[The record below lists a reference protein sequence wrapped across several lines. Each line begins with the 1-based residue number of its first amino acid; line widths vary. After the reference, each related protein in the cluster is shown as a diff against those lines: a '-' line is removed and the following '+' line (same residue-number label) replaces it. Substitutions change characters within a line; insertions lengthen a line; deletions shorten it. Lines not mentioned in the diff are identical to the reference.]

1 MTAWDPYAEAYPPRP
16 DAELLR
22 THARALDETAE
33 GIIDAVELI
42 ESDWSGLEAVYKSP
56 EAPQVYVAVKPV
68 KTTAEEIKADTAAIK
83 SAIETFA
90 DWADTFKARY
100 DALVVR
106 WHGVRSR
113 IASEGDDWR
122 KEEDLVNDDNQ
133 LLKDANALAAEH
145 MAAER
150 ACHNAITALYG
161 GITLVE
167 TTQDGPG
174 TGQQAYGYS
183 AEQLDS
189 ATGEGHI
196 PWGKPTEWDKPW
208 YRDAWDGVVSFGKGV
223 WSGIT
228 GTVTGLWNMV
238 NFTDGETFAATW
250 KGIGQIALNV
260 AIVSSPVTAVVAE
273 KIGGPGTVKKA
284 GEELLAVGKAA
295 IHWDDWQRDPAYAAG
310 ATAFDLSA
318 ILLTAGGGAAAKVG
332 GVANKVTAVSRAGGM
347 ASKVLDFSGL
357 TKTAGVTTRALDFS
371 SNLKFTAIDVT
382 TSGFKTVSNTVRPY
396 ISTAGHT
403 ITDGLRH
410 ASTGLRTGMDNLTT
424 SVRTSAD
431 NFANALG
438 GPRVATAG
446 GGFTTPHRFD
456 VEMPSSR
463 NSNSTMNFD
472 ADGPKPPSGQ
482 SGYNLPDRSAP
493 PQYGQRIETPETNAG
508 RGSAPETEAPRVAS
522 DADAPRNAP
531 DTEAPRNTTDAEAP
545 RTAAD
550 AEAPRHTA
558 DAETP
563 LDTADSETPRTAQD
577 ADAAQNT
584 SDSEGP
590 AAGRE
595 PEPEVTVRRDDSGR
609 PTEVV
614 IDGETH
620 TVSTRS
626 DQIAELPRSTQ
637 PANWAD
643 AESLLQR
650 HLPES
655 DLARLDDLRGPDG
668 KLPNEVIDN
677 QLAGLIE
684 REFGAPDGN
693 WPKPPEN
700 ASAVERA
707 LAPFTNRYY
716 YDLTDS
722 QATLIHDL
730 RHAMGTGNS
739 DTLYQKVMSVDDAAQ
754 VLAGGDRYPGSV
766 GGFVSQASDTARLKS
781 VDDVIN
787 GLRLDYWMK
796 DAADHPYI
804 AYKAGEVDEVVAI
817 RFQAGSTDAWNN
829 IEIPDGSNRERVG
842 ELQRDRAAE
851 QVSGKSPTPE
861 DLAREKLEDA
871 NAHGLPVETAT
882 DKAVWPNTG
891 HGYTSSRV
899 DGAPVIPE
907 LQVNGGV
914 PLRRGAEMWRLNKAG
929 DEVLIG
935 IFDGKKWTTI

>member
-22 THARALDETAE
+22 THARTLDETAE
-33 GIIDAVELI
+33 GIVDAVELI
-42 ESDWSGLEAVYKSP
+42 ESDWSGLEAVYTSP

-83 SAIETFA
+83 SAIEAFA

-106 WHGVRSR
+106 WHGVRRR

-133 LLKDANALAAEH
+133 ILKEANALAAEH

-150 ACHNAITALYG
+150 ACSNAITALYG

-167 TTQDGPG
+167 TTQEGPA

-196 PWGKPTEWDKPW
+196 PWGQPTEWDKPW

-260 AIVSSPVTAVVAE
+260 AIVSSPITAAVAE
-273 KIGGPGTVKKA
+273 SIGGPGTVKKA

-332 GVANKVTAVSRAGGM
+332 GVANKVTAVSRAGGV

-357 TKTAGVTTRALDFS
+357 AKTAGVTTRALDFS

-382 TSGFKTVSNTVRPY
+382 TSGFKTVTNTVRPY
-396 ISTAGHT
+396 VSTAGHA

-446 GGFTTPHRFD
+446 GGFTAPHRFD

-482 SGYNLPDRSAP
+482 SGYTIPDRSAP

-508 RGSAPETEAPRVAS
+508 RGHAPETETARNTPDGETPRKTP
-522 DADAPRNAP
+522 DADAPLANP
-531 DTEAPRNTTDAEAP
+531 DSEAP

-550 AEAPRHTA
+550 AEAPLNTPDS
-558 DAETP
+558 DAPQRT
-563 LDTADSETPRTAQD
+563 LDPDT
-577 ADAAQNT
+577 AQNT
-584 SDSEGP
+584 PDTDGP

-595 PEPEVTVRRDDSGR
+595 PEAEATVRRDDSGR

-620 TVSTRS
+620 IVSTRS
-626 DQIAELPRSTQ
+626 DQIAELPRSAQ

-643 AESLLQR
+643 AESVLQR

-655 DLARLDDLRGPDG
+655 ALASLDDLRGTDG
-668 KLPNEVIDN
+668 KIPDDVIDN

-684 REFGAPDGN
+684 REFGAADGN

-730 RHAMGTGNS
+730 RHAMGTGDKN
-739 DTLYQKVMSVDDAAQ
+739 TLYQKVMSVEDAAQ
-754 VLAGGDRYPGSV
+754 VLAGADRFPGSV
-766 GGFVSQASDTARLKS
+766 GGFISQAADTARLTRAGEI
-781 VDDVIN
+781 VN
-787 GLRLDYWMK
+787 GLRLDYWLD
-796 DAADHPYI
+796 DAAGRRL
-804 AYKAGEVDEVVAI
+804 AYQADKVDEVVAI
-817 RFQAGSTDAWNN
+817 RFQAKNDAAWEN
-829 IEIPDGSNRERVG
+829 IGIPDWSNRERVG
-842 ELQRDRAAE
+842 ELRYDRAHAHQTNEPELPQDSERRKAE
-851 QVSGKSPTPE
+851 E
-861 DLAREKLEDA
+861 A
-871 NAHGLPVETAT
+871 NAYGLPVETAK
-882 DKAVWPNTG
+882 DEAVWPNTG
-891 HGYTSSRV
+891 HGFTSSRV
-899 DGAPVIPE
+899 DGTPVLPE
-907 LQVNGGV
+907 LKVNGGTN
-914 PLRRGAEMWRLNKAG
+914 LRDGAEMWRINSAGEETLVGVYDALNNRWAR
-929 DEVLIG
+929 V
-935 IFDGKKWTTI
+935 

>member
-22 THARALDETAE
+22 THARALDKTAE
-33 GIIDAVELI
+33 GIVDAVELI

-106 WHGVRSR
+106 WHGIRSR

-167 TTQDGPG
+167 NTQDGPG

-260 AIVSSPVTAVVAE
+260 AIVSSPITAVVAE

-332 GVANKVTAVSRAGGM
+332 GVANKVTAVSRAGGV

-382 TSGFKTVSNTVRPY
+382 TSGFRTVSNTVRPY
-396 ISTAGHT
+396 VSTAGHT

-410 ASTGLRTGMDNLTT
+410 ASTGLRTGLDNLTT

-482 SGYNLPDRSAP
+482 SGYTLPDRSAP

-508 RGSAPETEAPRVAS
+508 RGSTPETEAPRNT
-522 DADAPRNAP
+522 RE
-531 DTEAPRNTTDAEAP
+531 TEAPRNTPETEAPRNTPETEAPRNTPETEAPRNTPDAEAP
-545 RTAAD
+545 HQTPD
-550 AEAPRHTA
+550 AEAPQTA
-558 DAETP
+558 REPDNAQTTP
-563 LDTADSETPRTAQD
+563 
-577 ADAAQNT
+577 
-584 SDSEGP
+584 DSEG
-590 AAGRE
+590 AAAEGAH
-595 PEPEVTVRRDDSGR
+595 EPEVIVRRDESGQ
-609 PTEVV
+609 PTEVI

-626 DQIAELPRSTQ
+626 DQIAQLPRSTT

-643 AESLLQR
+643 AESVLQR

-668 KLPNEVIDN
+668 KLPDDVIDQ
-677 QLAGLIE
+677 QLAGLVE
-684 REFGAPDGN
+684 REFGEPSGLWSAP
-693 WPKPPEN
+693 PQN
-700 ASAVERA
+700 ASAVEHA

-716 YDLTDS
+716 YDLTDN
-722 QATLIHDL
+722 QAALIHDL
-730 RHAMGTGNS
+730 RHAMGTGDRN
-739 DTLYQKVMSVDDAAQ
+739 TLYQKVMSVEDAAH
-754 VLAGGDRYPGSV
+754 VLAGTDGFPGTI
-766 GGFVSQASDTARLKS
+766 GGFVSQAADTAGLKS
-781 VDDVIN
+781 VDDIVQ
-787 GLRLDYWMK
+787 GLRLDYWLGD
-796 DAADHPYI
+796 DATRHVAF
-804 AYKAGEVDEVVAI
+804 KAGEVNDIVAI
-817 RFQAGSTDAWNN
+817 RFKTETPQK
-829 IEIPDGSNRERVG
+829 IEIPDLSNRSRVD
-842 ELQRDRAAE
+842 ELRYDRSAAE
-851 QVSGKSPTPE
+851 RTNAPERPE
-861 DLAREKLEDA
+861 DVERTKAEVA
-871 NAHGLPVETAT
+871 NAHGDDIKPDEA
-882 DKAVWPNTG
+882 AWPNTG
-891 HGYTSSRV
+891 HGFTSSRV
-899 DGAPVIPE
+899 HKSPVVPE
-907 LQVNGGV
+907 LKVNQGTALD
-914 PLRRGAEMWRLNKAG
+914 PGAEMWRINKAG
-929 DEVLIG
+929 QEVLIG
-935 IFDGKKWTTI
+935 RFDGERWIRV

>member
-22 THARALDETAE
+22 THARTLDETAE
-33 GIIDAVELI
+33 GIVDAVELI

-167 TTQDGPG
+167 TTQDGPD

-260 AIVSSPVTAVVAE
+260 AIVSSPITAVVAE

-332 GVANKVTAVSRAGGM
+332 GVANKVTAVSRAGGV

-410 ASTGLRTGMDNLTT
+410 ASTGLRTGMDSLTM

-482 SGYNLPDRSAP
+482 SGYTLPDRSAP

-508 RGSAPETEAPRVAS
+508 RGNTPESEAPRNIPEAEAS
-522 DADAPRNAP
+522 RSTPETD
-531 DTEAPRNTTDAEAP
+531 APRNTTDAEAP
-545 RTAAD
+545 PTA
-550 AEAPRHTA
+550 A

-563 LDTADSETPRTAQD
+563 LDTPDSNTPRTAQD
-577 ADAAQNT
+577 TDAAQNT
-584 SDSEGP
+584 RDTDGP

-595 PEPEVTVRRDDSGR
+595 PGPDVTVRRDDSGR

-626 DQIAELPRSTQ
+626 DQIAELPRSSK

-643 AESLLQR
+643 AESVLQR

-677 QLAGLIE
+677 QLAGLID

-693 WPKPPEN
+693 WPEPPKD

-730 RHAMGTGNS
+730 RDAMGTGNS

-754 VLAGGDRYPGSV
+754 VLAGADRYPGSV

-804 AYKAGEVDEVVAI
+804 AYKAGAVDEVVAI

-842 ELQRDRAAE
+842 ELQRDRAAGT
-851 QVSGKSPTPE
+851 VSGNSPTTE

-871 NAHGLPVETAT
+871 NAHGLPVKTAT

>member
-1 MTAWDPYAEAYPPRP
+1 MTAWDPYSEAYPPRP

-33 GIIDAVELI
+33 GIVDTVELI
-42 ESDWSGLEAVYKSP
+42 EGDWSGLEAVYKSP

-83 SAIETFA
+83 SAIEAFA

-106 WHGVRSR
+106 WHSVRRR
-113 IASEGDDWR
+113 IASEGGDWR

-133 LLKDANALAAEH
+133 ILKDANALAAEH

-150 ACHNAITALYG
+150 ACSNAITALYG

-167 TTQDGPG
+167 TTQEGPA

-196 PWGKPTEWDKPW
+196 PWGQPTEWDKPW

-260 AIVSSPVTAVVAE
+260 AIVSSPISAAVAE
-273 KIGGPGTVKKA
+273 SIGGPGTVKKA

-332 GVANKVTAVSRAGGM
+332 GVANKVTAVSRAGGV

-396 ISTAGHT
+396 VSTAGHA
-403 ITDGLRH
+403 ITDGLH
-410 ASTGLRTGMDNLTT
+410 QASTGLRTGMDKLTT

-431 NFANALG
+431 NVANALG

-472 ADGPKPPSGQ
+472 AYGPKQPSGQ
-482 SGYNLPDRSAP
+482 TGYTLPDRSAP

-508 RGSAPETEAPRVAS
+508 RGSAPETEAPRTAP
-522 DADAPRNAP
+522 DAPHTTP
-531 DTEAPRNTTDAEAP
+531 DAESPHTTPDAEAP
-545 RTAAD
+545 HQSPD
-550 AEAPRHTA
+550 AEAP
-558 DAETP
+558 
-563 LDTADSETPRTAQD
+563 Q
-577 ADAAQNT
+577 AARD
-584 SDSEGP
+584 SDSAQTTPDSDGAAVEG
-590 AAGRE
+590 AH
-595 PEPEVTVRRDDSGR
+595 EPEVTVRRDDSGR

-626 DQIAELPRSTQ
+626 DQIAELPRSSN

-643 AESLLQR
+643 AESVLQR

-722 QATLIHDL
+722 QATLIHGL
-730 RHAMGTGNS
+730 RHAMGTGNA

-754 VLAGGDRYPGSV
+754 VLAGADRYPGSV
-766 GGFVSQASDTARLKS
+766 GGFVSQASDAARLKS

-787 GLRLDYWMK
+787 GLRLDYWLK

-804 AYKAGEVDEVVAI
+804 AYKAGDVDEVVAI

-851 QVSGKSPTPE
+851 TASGKSPTTE
-861 DLAREKLEDA
+861 DLAREKLENA
-871 NAHGLPVETAT
+871 NAHGLPVKTAT

>member
-22 THARALDETAE
+22 THARTLDETAE
-33 GIIDAVELI
+33 GIVDAVELI

-260 AIVSSPVTAVVAE
+260 AIVSSPITAVVAE

-332 GVANKVTAVSRAGGM
+332 GVANKVTVVSRAGGV

-482 SGYNLPDRSAP
+482 SGYTLPDRSAP
-493 PQYGQRIETPETNAG
+493 PQYGQRIETPETNSG
-508 RGSAPETEAPRVAS
+508 PSNIPEAE
-522 DADAPRNAP
+522 APRNAP
-531 DTEAPRNTTDAEAP
+531 EAEAP
-545 RTAAD
+545 RSTPDAETPRSTTE

-558 DAETP
+558 DAEPP
-563 LDTADSETPRTAQD
+563 LDTPDSDTPRTAQE
-577 ADAAQNT
+577 ADTAQNT
-584 SDSEGP
+584 PDSDGP

-595 PEPEVTVRRDDSGR
+595 PEPEAIVRRDDSGR

-637 PANWAD
+637 PANWAA

-693 WPKPPEN
+693 WPEPPKD

-730 RHAMGTGNS
+730 RHAMGTGNA

-754 VLAGGDRYPGSV
+754 VLAGADRYPGSV
-766 GGFVSQASDTARLKS
+766 GGFVSQAADTARLAS
-781 VDDVIN
+781 SGDIVN
-787 GLRLDYWMK
+787 GLRLDYWLD
-796 DAADHPYI
+796 DAAGRRL
-804 AYKAGEVDEVVAI
+804 AYQADKVDEVVAI
-817 RFQAGSTDAWNN
+817 RFQAKDDAAWEN
-829 IEIPDGSNRERVG
+829 IGIPDWSNRERVG
-842 ELQRDRAAE
+842 ELRYDRAHAHQTNAPE
-851 QVSGKSPTPE
+851 RPE
-861 DLAREKLEDA
+861 DVERAKNEAA
-871 NAHGLPVETAT
+871 NARGDEIKPDA
-882 DKAVWPNTG
+882 AAWPNTG
-891 HGYTSSRV
+891 HGFTSSRV
-899 DGAPVIPE
+899 DGTPVVPE
-907 LQVNGGV
+907 LKVNGGTN
-914 PLRRGAEMWRLNKAG
+914 LRDGAEMWRINSAG
-929 DEVLIG
+929 EETLVGVYDAINNRWARV
-935 IFDGKKWTTI
+935 

>member
-33 GIIDAVELI
+33 GIVDAVELI
-42 ESDWSGLEAVYKSP
+42 EGDWSGLEAVYKSP

-106 WHGVRSR
+106 WHGVQRR

-133 LLKDANALAAEH
+133 ILKDANALAAEH

-167 TTQDGPG
+167 TTQEGPG
-174 TGQQAYGYS
+174 TGKQAYGYS

-196 PWGKPTEWDKPW
+196 PWGQPTEWDKPW

-250 KGIGQIALNV
+250 QGIGQIALNV
-260 AIVSSPVTAVVAE
+260 AIVSSPITAVVAE
-273 KIGGPGTVKKA
+273 SIGGPGTVKKA

-318 ILLTAGGGAAAKVG
+318 ILLTAGAGAAAKVG
-332 GVANKVTAVSRAGGM
+332 GVANKVTAVSRAGGV

-357 TKTAGVTTRALDFS
+357 AKTAGITTRALDFS

-382 TSGFKTVSNTVRPY
+382 TSGFKTVTNTVRPY
-396 ISTAGHT
+396 VSTAGHA

-431 NFANALG
+431 NFSNALG

-446 GGFTTPHRFD
+446 GGSTAPHRFD
-456 VEMPSSR
+456 VEMPPSR

-482 SGYNLPDRSAP
+482 TGYTLPDRSAP

-508 RGSAPETEAPRVAS
+508 RGNTSEPNPSGRTP
-522 DADAPRNAP
+522 DADTSRSTP
-531 DTEAPRNTTDAEAP
+531 DAEAP
-545 RTAAD
+545 RTAPD
-550 AEAPRHTA
+550 AEAPHQSP
-558 DAETP
+558 DAEVP
-563 LDTADSETPRTAQD
+563 QPARDSD
-577 ADAAQNT
+577 SAQNA
-584 SDSEGP
+584 SDSDGP
-590 AAGRE
+590 AAERAHE
-595 PEPEVTVRRDDSGR
+595 PEATVRRDEAGR
-609 PTEVV
+609 PTEVL
-614 IDGETH
+614 IEGESH

-637 PANWAD
+637 PTTWAD

-655 DLARLDDLRGPDG
+655 DLVRLDDLRGPDG
-668 KLPNEVIDN
+668 KLPDDVIDN
-677 QLAGLIE
+677 ELAGIIE

-693 WPKPPEN
+693 WPEPPKD

-754 VLAGGDRYPGSV
+754 VLAGSDGYPGTV
-766 GGFVSQASDTARLKS
+766 GGFVSQAADTAGLKS
-781 VDDVIN
+781 VDDIVH
-787 GLRLDYWMK
+787 GLRLDYWLG
-796 DAADHPYI
+796 DGATRHL
-804 AYKAGEVDEVVAI
+804 AYKAGEVKDVVAI
-817 RFQAGSTDAWNN
+817 RFKTETPQK
-829 IEIPDGSNRERVG
+829 IQIPDWSNRSRVDELRYDRSTAEHTNAPER
-842 ELQRDRAAE
+842 
-851 QVSGKSPTPE
+851 PE
-861 DLAREKLEDA
+861 DVERAKTEAA
-871 NAHGLPVETAT
+871 NARGDDIKPDA
-882 DKAVWPNTG
+882 AAWPNTG
-891 HGYTSSRV
+891 HGFTSSRV
-899 DGAPVIPE
+899 DGTPVLPE
-907 LQVNGGV
+907 LKVNGGTN
-914 PLRRGAEMWRLNKAG
+914 LRDGAEMWRINSAG
-929 DEVLIG
+929 EETLIG
-935 IFDGKKWTTI
+935 VYDQLNNRWIRV

>member
-22 THARALDETAE
+22 THARALDKTAE
-33 GIIDAVELI
+33 GIVDAVELI
-42 ESDWSGLEAVYKSP
+42 EGDWSGLEAVYKSP
-56 EAPQVYVAVKPV
+56 EAPQAYVAVKPV

-106 WHGVRSR
+106 WHGIRSR

-133 LLKDANALAAEH
+133 LLKDANSLAAEH

-260 AIVSSPVTAVVAE
+260 AIVSSPITAVVAE

-332 GVANKVTAVSRAGGM
+332 GVANKVTAVSRAGGV

-396 ISTAGHT
+396 VSTAGHT

-410 ASTGLRTGMDNLTT
+410 ASTGLRTGLDNLTT

-456 VEMPSSR
+456 AEMPSSR

-482 SGYNLPDRSAP
+482 SGYTVPDRSAP
-493 PQYGQRIETPETNAG
+493 PQYGQRIETPEANAG
-508 RGSAPETEAPRVAS
+508 RGSAPETEATRT
-522 DADAPRNAP
+522 AP
-531 DTEAPRNTTDAEAP
+531 DAEAP
-545 RTAAD
+545 RTAPD
-550 AEAPRHTA
+550 AEAPRTA
-558 DAETP
+558 PDAE
-563 LDTADSETPRTAQD
+563 APRTAPD
-577 ADAAQNT
+577 AEAPHQTPDAEAPQTAREPDNAQT
-584 SDSEGP
+584 TPDSEG
-590 AAGRE
+590 AAVEGAH
-595 PEPEVTVRRDDSGR
+595 EPEVIVRRDESGQ
-609 PTEVV
+609 PTEVI

-626 DQIAELPRSTQ
+626 DQIAQLPRSTT

-643 AESLLQR
+643 AESVLQR

-716 YDLTDS
+716 YDLTDN
-722 QATLIHDL
+722 QAALIHDL
-730 RHAMGTGNS
+730 RHAMGTG
-739 DTLYQKVMSVDDAAQ
+739 DVETLYQKVMSVDDAAQ
-754 VLAGGDRYPGSV
+754 VLARTDSYPGSV
-766 GGFVSQASDTARLKS
+766 GGFISQAADTARLAS
-781 VDDVIN
+781 SGDIVN
-787 GLRLDYWMK
+787 GLRLDYWLD
-796 DAADHPYI
+796 DAAGRRL
-804 AYKAGEVDEVVAI
+804 AYQADKVDEVVAI
-817 RFQAGSTDAWNN
+817 RFQARDDAAWEN
-829 IEIPDGSNRERVG
+829 IGIPDWSNRERVG
-842 ELQRDRAAE
+842 ELRYDRAHARQTNQPELPQDLERAKAE
-851 QVSGKSPTPE
+851 
-861 DLAREKLEDA
+861 LA
-871 NAHGLPVETAT
+871 NARGDTIEPDA
-882 DKAVWPNTG
+882 ASWPNTG
-891 HGYTSSRV
+891 HGFTSSRV
-899 DGAPVIPE
+899 DGTPVLPE
-907 LQVNGGV
+907 LKVNGGTN
-914 PLRRGAEMWRLNKAG
+914 LRDGAEMWRINSAGEETLVGVYDALNNRWAR
-929 DEVLIG
+929 V
-935 IFDGKKWTTI
+935 

>member
-22 THARALDETAE
+22 THARTLDETAE
-33 GIIDAVELI
+33 GIVDAVELI
-42 ESDWSGLEAVYKSP
+42 ESDWSGLEAVYTSP

-83 SAIETFA
+83 SAIEAFA

-106 WHGVRSR
+106 WHGVRRR

-122 KEEDLVNDDNQ
+122 EEEDLVNDDNQ
-133 LLKDANALAAEH
+133 ILKDANALAAEH

-150 ACHNAITALYG
+150 ACSNAITALYG

-167 TTQDGPG
+167 TTQEGPA

-196 PWGKPTEWDKPW
+196 PWGQPTEWDKPW

-260 AIVSSPVTAVVAE
+260 AIVSSPITAAVAE
-273 KIGGPGTVKKA
+273 SIGGPGTVKKA

-332 GVANKVTAVSRAGGM
+332 GVANKVTAVSRAGGV

-382 TSGFKTVSNTVRPY
+382 TSGFKTVTNTVRPY
-396 ISTAGHT
+396 VSTAGHT

-424 SVRTSAD
+424 SVRSSAD

-446 GGFTTPHRFD
+446 GGFTAPHRFD
-456 VEMPSSR
+456 VEMPSSH
-463 NSNSTMNFD
+463 SNSTMNFD

-482 SGYNLPDRSAP
+482 SGYTLPDRSAP

-508 RGSAPETEAPRVAS
+508 RGSAPETEATRT
-522 DADAPRNAP
+522 AP
-531 DTEAPRNTTDAEAP
+531 DAEAP
-545 RTAAD
+545 RTAPD
-550 AEAPRHTA
+550 AEAPRNTA
-558 DAETP
+558 DADAPRSTP
-563 LDTADSETPRTAQD
+563 DADAPRTAPDAETQPHTPD
-577 ADAAQNT
+577 ADAPQPAR
-584 SDSEGP
+584 SDSAQQATDSDSP
-590 AAGRE
+590 AAERA
-595 PEPEVTVRRDDSGR
+595 PEPEVSVRRHESGR

-620 TVSTRS
+620 AVFTRS
-626 DQIAELPRSTQ
+626 DQIAVLPRSSN

-643 AESLLQR
+643 AESVLQR

-655 DLARLDDLRGPDG
+655 DLTRLDDLRGPDG

-700 ASAVERA
+700 ASAVELA

-730 RHAMGTGNS
+730 RHAMGTGNA

-754 VLAGGDRYPGSV
+754 VLARTDKYPGSV
-766 GGFVSQASDTARLKS
+766 GGFISQAADTARLTRAGEI
-781 VDDVIN
+781 VN
-787 GLRLDYWMK
+787 GLRLDYWLD
-796 DAADHPYI
+796 DAAGRRL
-804 AYKAGEVDEVVAI
+804 AYQADKVDEVVAI
-817 RFQAGSTDAWNN
+817 RFQAKNDAAWEN
-829 IEIPDGSNRERVG
+829 IGIPDWSNRERVG
-842 ELQRDRAAE
+842 ELRYDRAHAHQTNEPELPQDLERRKAE
-851 QVSGKSPTPE
+851 E
-861 DLAREKLEDA
+861 A
-871 NAHGLPVETAT
+871 NAYGLPVETAK
-882 DKAVWPNTG
+882 DEAVWPNTG
-891 HGYTSSRV
+891 HGFTSSRV
-899 DGAPVIPE
+899 DGTPVLPE
-907 LQVNGGV
+907 LKVNGGTN
-914 PLRRGAEMWRLNKAG
+914 LRDGAEMWRINSAGEETLVGVYDALNNRWAR
-929 DEVLIG
+929 V
-935 IFDGKKWTTI
+935 